1 MISCRVAAAQV
12 SPVFMDRAHTIAK
25 LGDAMAEAARGGA
38 ALVVFPE
45 TVVPGY
51 PSWRGV
57 QPVSRWSDWMLR
69 YQDQSLEVG
78 TPPFGELQAAVRRA
92 GIWAAVGVSELD
104 RARGACTLYNTMFL
118 FDASGALVLR
128 HRKLVPTHA
137 ERTIW
142 GRGDGRD
149 LVAVDAPFARI
160 GGLICY
166 EHLVP
171 ALKAAMVEVGEEIHC
186 ALWSGFWVNDP
197 HQGAK
202 RRWRHGDPVEQ
213 EAAFTSRSYAVETQT
228 FVIAVGN
235 TIRPDDL
242 PDEARDFDLGAGGSA
257 IYGPGGTILA
267 GPALDQEAILY
278 ADCSDELRRAAKAY
292 IDTAGHYAR
301 RDAVQV
307 SVRRDPDDGSER
319 RGE

>member
-1 MISCRVAAAQV
+1 MISSRVAAAQI
-12 SPVFMDRAHTIAK
+12 SPVYMDRDRTLAK
-25 LGDAMAEAARGGA
+25 VGDAIAEAARGGA

-45 TVVPGY
+45 TLVPGY

-57 QPVSRWSDWMLR
+57 RPVGRWSEWMLR
-69 YQDQSLEVG
+69 YQDHSLEVG
-78 TPPFGELQAAVRRA
+78 SESFQALQESVRRA
-92 GIWAAVGVSELD
+92 GIWAAVGASELE
-104 RARGACTLYNTMFL
+104 RAGGSCTLYNTLFL
-118 FDASGALVLR
+118 FDAAGALVLR

-137 ERTIW
+137 ERTVW
-142 GRGDGRD
+142 GMGDGRD

-160 GGLICY
+160 GGLVCY

-171 ALKAAMVEVGEEIHC
+171 AFKAAMVEVGEEIHC
-186 ALWSGFWVNDP
+186 ALWSGFWVNEP

-202 RRWRHGDPVEQ
+202 RRWRAGDPLDQ

-228 FVIAVGN
+228 FVVAVGN
-235 TIRPDDL
+235 YVRPEDL

-257 IYGPGGTILA
+257 IYGPGGTVLA
-267 GPALDQEAILY
+267 GPALDQEVILY

-301 RDAVQV
+301 RDC
-307 SVRRDPDDGSER
+307 VRVDID
-319 RGE
+319 RGDRGAS